1 MGRIERTLMVVALL
15 TLSLVAGPESGE
27 FSNVWHS
34 VNSWHFLAS
43 DPIVFTTESLTLTE
57 AGGTHTMTI
66 QATSGPVGVDLLGL
80 QYRIGDDWP
89 RPSVLVERP
98 QPRILLNGSEVATLD
113 IVIDP
118 THLEDDW
125 AATELH
131 LKVWPVGSATRTRS
145 LLLLRSTIS

>member
-1 MGRIERTLMVVALL
+1 MVVALL
-15 TLSLVAGPESGE
+15 TLSLVAGPERGE

-98 QPRILLNGSEVATLD
+98 QPRILLNGSEVATFD

-118 THLEDDW
+118 TPPHPTSRTTGQPLSS
-125 AATELH
+125 TS
-131 LKVWPVGSATRTRS
+131 KCGQVGSATRTRS